1 MKKQWS
7 KVKKHE
13 KIIFEDVTLGG
24 DCILVLFLS
33 LHLAGIGPSN
43 RANYIFVKKLA
54 I

>member
-13 KIIFEDVTLGG
+13 KIIFEDVTLNG
-24 DCILVLFLS
+24 DYILALFLS

-43 RANYIFVKKLA
+43 RKNYVFVKKLV